1 MGQKFLV
8 TANGT
13 DTNIYP
19 IVPTNVSGKAIIQIS
34 TTSAEEKSVT
44 VKLGETTLNP
54 VVVSFVAGPPDPD
67 LSTVQATKNAIVAD
81 GKDRAEISARLI
93 DFYNNPVVGKKIG
106 ILINE
111 SMSMNENID
120 QLVVS
125 APSDTEGRL
134 TAFLSSKKAEIKTL
148 TIVEPNSNVE
158 LKSRPVLTFVHGP
171 AHQTRSSLTAQT
183 PILADGESKSSV
195 AITVLD
201 QYGNPVQ
208 GATVTVTASG
218 SENQIEQSLTSTDVK
233 GKAIAF
239 VSSTKAERKILT
251 AKADGMPLVATTEID
266 FVATFLA
273 KTVVEITPKI
283 LPADGHSTAS
293 VTVTTVDPNGNR
305 ITDRPPILKVTGGGK
320 LSSAVLDLSLIH
332 I

>member
-1 MGQKFLV
+1 
-8 TANGT
+8 
-13 DTNIYP
+13 
-19 IVPTNVSGKAIIQIS
+19 
-34 TTSAEEKSVT
+34 
-44 VKLGETTLNP
+44 
-54 VVVSFVAGPPDPD
+54 
-67 LSTVQATKNAIVAD
+67 
-81 GKDRAEISARLI
+81 
-93 DFYNNPVVGKKIG
+93 
-106 ILINE
+106 
-111 SMSMNENID
+111 MNENID

-171 AHQTRSSLTAQT
+171 AHQTRSSLAAET
-183 PILADGESKSSV
+183 PTLADGESKSSV
-195 AITVLD
+195 TITVLD

-233 GKAIAF
+233 GNAIAF

-320 LSSAVLDLSLIH
+320 LSSAVLDAKIRFG
-332 I
+332 